1 MEASLDNTVRLCL
14 EKKEREEEEEGEE
27 REGMEGR
34 KLLMMVHDNG
44 LVGTWGMWTR
54 ESVFQKP
61 SWLHENL
68 PQTHRE
74 KLVQG
79 QEPACECMLALCT
92 ETAAMS
98 CHCFPLHMARP

>member
-1 MEASLDNTVRLCL
+1 MEASLDNMVRLCL
-14 EKKEREEEEEGEE
+14 EKEEREEE

-34 KLLMMVHDNG
+34 KLLMMVHYNG

-61 SWLHENL
+61 SCLHENL

-74 KLVQG
+74 RNSYKDMSQPVN
-79 QEPACECMLALCT
+79 AC
-92 ETAAMS
+92 
-98 CHCFPLHMARP
+98 

>member
-1 MEASLDNTVRLCL
+1 
-14 EKKEREEEEEGEE
+14 
-27 REGMEGR
+27 
-34 KLLMMVHDNG
+34 MMVHDNG

-74 KLVQG
+74 RNSYKDMSQPVN
-79 QEPACECMLALCT
+79 AC
-92 ETAAMS
+92 
-98 CHCFPLHMARP
+98 